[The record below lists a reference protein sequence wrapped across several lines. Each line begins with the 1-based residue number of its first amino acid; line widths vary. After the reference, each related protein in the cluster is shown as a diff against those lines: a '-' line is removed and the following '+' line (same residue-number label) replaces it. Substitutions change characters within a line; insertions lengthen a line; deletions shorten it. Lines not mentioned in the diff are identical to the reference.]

1 MRQTTKYLGLDIAG
15 VTDEPSLI
23 ANYVTNMV
31 AIDEAIHDAG
41 SGGGGET
48 VDQVARD
55 AATAAQA
62 DATKAIGDAQT
73 ALNAGITAQTVASQ
87 AKTTANA
94 AKTAADAAKVYL
106 YDHNQMGFS
115 TPDYNWSAQG
125 SFLKFGDSPS
135 KMLAIFTIMPMQ
147 QETIASYKEVAKI
160 QYMTLTAPPALCIP
174 LGIVSDTDKF
184 IDVTPKGLQL
194 EISDGFDG
202 SDYVSFTIKV
212 DTSITLEAMQK
223 LVFIAIFGTQLS

>member
-31 AIDEAIHDAG
+31 AIDKAIHDAEG
-41 SGGGGET
+41 GGGGEA

-55 AATAAQA
+55 AAAAA
-62 DATKAIGDAQT
+62 AADAQT

-87 AKTTANA
+87 ARTTANA

-106 YDHNQMGFS
+106 YDHSQMGFS
-115 TPDYNWSAQG
+115 SPDYDWVAQG
-125 SFLKFGDSPS
+125 SFLKFGDSTS
-135 KMLAIFTIMPMQ
+135 KMLAIFTVMPTVQ
-147 QETIASYKEVAKI
+147 VTINSYKEVAKI
-160 QYMTLTAPPALCIP
+160 QYMTLTAPPAICIP

-184 IDVTPKGLQL
+184 VDVTPKGLQL
-194 EISDGFDG
+194 EITDGFDG
-202 SDYVSFTIKV
+202 SDYVGFTIKV

-223 LVFIAIFGTQLS
+223 LVFVAIFGTQLS